1 MDRSHLGAVVVLLCL
16 FLVARGGIAGGGR
29 PPQEFPFK
37 HNYQGHEK
45 ELLDELQEVL
55 EKLQHKKVSTWE
67 KKFNQV
73 PKCSFGNPCA
83 VRKGARIGKLCDCPR
98 SSACNAFLLK
108 CL

>member
-1 MDRSHLGAVVVLLCL
+1 MDRSQLGSVAFLLCL
-16 FLVARGGIAGGGR
+16 IWAAHRNLATAGR
-29 PPQEFPFK
+29 APQEFPFK
-37 HNYQGHEK
+37 HSYQAHEK

-73 PKCSFGNPCA
+73 PKCSFGDLCA
-83 VRKGARIGKLCDCPR
+83 VRKGARIGKLCNCPR
-98 SSACNAFLLK
+98 GSACNAFLLK

>member
-1 MDRSHLGAVVVLLCL
+1 MDRCHFSFLLCVI
-16 FLVARGGIAGGGR
+16 LVARMSFAVAGR
-29 PPQEFPFK
+29 APQEFPFK
-37 HNYQGHEK
+37 HSYQEHEK

-73 PKCSFGNPCA
+73 PKCSFGDMCA

-98 SSACNAFLLK
+98 GSACNAFLLK